1 MEKLVLTIIEERNTF
16 IEALRYLNF
25 LKINK
30 VTDNEDILHYV
41 DQMLNPDNREEVF
54 DDIENEHFFVADIE
68 FRDELNAQI
77 ICAFWNAVCADA
89 REKFPEIY
97 EMAFKMYYG
106 LVMALEVAKEEGDV
120 L

>member
-16 IEALRYLNF
+16 IEALRYLSF
-25 LKINK
+25 LKVYEI
-30 VTDNEDILHYV
+30 TDNEDIMHYV

-54 DDIENEHFFVADIE
+54 DDIENEHFFVVDIE

-77 ICAFWNAVCADA
+77 ICAFWNAVCADS

-106 LVMALEVAKEEGDV
+106 LVMALEVAKEEGGV
-120 L
+120 M

>member
-25 LKINK
+25 LKVNEI
-30 VTDNEDILHYV
+30 TDNEDIMYYV

-54 DDIENEHFFVADIE
+54 DDIENEHFFVVDIE

-77 ICAFWNAVCADA
+77 ICAFWNAVCADS

-106 LVMALEVAKEEGDV
+106 LVMALEVAKEEGGV
-120 L
+120 M

>member
-25 LKINK
+25 LKVNEI
-30 VTDNEDILHYV
+30 TDNEDIMHYV

-77 ICAFWNAVCADA
+77 ICSFWNAVCADA